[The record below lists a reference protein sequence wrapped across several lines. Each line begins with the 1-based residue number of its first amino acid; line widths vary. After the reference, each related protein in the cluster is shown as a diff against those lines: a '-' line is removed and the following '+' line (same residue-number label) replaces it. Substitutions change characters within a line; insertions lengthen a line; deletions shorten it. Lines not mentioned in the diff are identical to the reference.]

1 MLDAIF
7 SRHVKALKL
16 LAKVQCVLAFVLS
29 VMLYGYVYEGLKYFS
44 FFAAIVL
51 GLVAA
56 VVLWMLQ
63 MFLAWAMYA
72 FAELVEYTRA
82 THEELSNMSSG
93 LAEYTKAM
101 SRTINTMNRELCVI
115 AKHYHAE
122 EEARDNNT
130 VSAQAA
136 ADTNDIEEN

>member
-7 SRHVKALKL
+7 SRPVKALKL

-51 GLVAA
+51 GLIAA
-56 VVLWMLQ
+56 VVLWILQ

-101 SRTINTMNRELCVI
+101 SRTINAMNRELCVI

-130 VSAQAA
+130 ASAQAA
-136 ADTNDIEEN
+136 ADTNDIEET

>member
-1 MLDAIF
+1 MFDAIF
-7 SRHVKALKL
+7 SRSVKILKIF
-16 LAKVQCVLAFVLS
+16 AKVQCVLSFVLAA
-29 VMLYGYVYEGLKYFS
+29 MLCGSIHEALKPFS
-44 FFAAIVL
+44 QFSAIVV

-56 VVLWMLQ
+56 VVLWVLQ

-130 VSAQAA
+130 ASAQAA

>member
-7 SRHVKALKL
+7 SRPVKALKL
-16 LAKVQCVLAFVLS
+16 LAKVQCVLAFALS

-51 GLVAA
+51 GLGAA
-56 VVLWMLQ
+56 VVLWILQ

-82 THEELSNMSSG
+82 THEELSNMSNG

-122 EEARDNNT
+122 EEARDDNT
-130 VSAQAA
+130 ASAQAA

>member
-1 MLDAIF
+1 MFDAIF
-7 SRHVKALKL
+7 SRSVKILKIF
-16 LAKVQCVLAFVLS
+16 AKVQCVLAFVLS

-56 VVLWMLQ
+56 VVLWILQ

>member
-7 SRHVKALKL
+7 SRPVKALKL
-16 LAKVQCVLAFVLS
+16 LAKVQCVLACVVS
-29 VMLYGYVYEGLKYFS
+29 VMLYAYVYEGLKYFS

-56 VVLWMLQ
+56 VGLWILQ
-63 MFLAWAMYA
+63 MFHAWAMYA

>member
-7 SRHVKALKL
+7 SRPVKALKL

-44 FFAAIVL
+44 LFAAIVL
-51 GLVAA
+51 GLAAA

-63 MFLAWAMYA
+63 MCLAWAMYA

-122 EEARDNNT
+122 EARDNNT
-130 VSAQAA
+130 ASAQAA
-136 ADTNDIEEN
+136 ADTNDIEEI

>member
-1 MLDAIF
+1 MFDAIF
-7 SRHVKALKL
+7 SRSVKILKIF
-16 LAKVQCVLAFVLS
+16 AKVQCVLAFVLS

-101 SRTINTMNRELCVI
+101 SRTINAMNRELCVI

-130 VSAQAA
+130 VSAQAV

>member
-7 SRHVKALKL
+7 SRPVKALKL
-16 LAKVQCVLAFVLS
+16 LAKVQCVLAFALS

-51 GLVAA
+51 GLIAA
-56 VVLWMLQ
+56 VVLWILQ

-101 SRTINTMNRELCVI
+101 SRTINAMNRELCVI

-130 VSAQAA
+130 VSAQAV
-136 ADTNDIEEN
+136 ADTNDIEEI

>member
-1 MLDAIF
+1 
-7 SRHVKALKL
+7 
-16 LAKVQCVLAFVLS
+16 
-29 VMLYGYVYEGLKYFS
+29 
-44 FFAAIVL
+44 
-51 GLVAA
+51 
-56 VVLWMLQ
+56 
-63 MFLAWAMYA
+63 MYA

-130 VSAQAA
+130 ASVQAA
-136 ADTNDIEEN
+136 ADTNDIEEI